1 MVPWIAGIPTAV
13 AAIIHLA
20 LTGELNLHLV
30 APTPLGVFFS
40 VLLGCG
46 LCALFFPSDES
57 GHDRSVADAT
67 TRLGAAADELA
78 QASGPLREAARER
91 AAAVPPARRG

>member
-1 MVPWIAGIPTAV
+1 MSEFRNADIRPQRMVPWIAGIATAV

-30 APTPLGVFFS
+30 AATPLGVFFS

-46 LCALFFPSDES
+46 LCALFFSSDES

-67 TRLGAAADELA
+67 RKSRGNDT
-78 QASGPLREAARER
+78 AR
-91 AAAVPPARRG
+91 G